1 MWVRF
6 PLWVQRKASSEAFFY
21 EVYFQGVIQGPLEG
35 SAKGVIQG
43 SAKGVIQG
51 SAKGVIQGSAK
62 GVIQGSAKGPVEG
75 RYAKRP
81 CKAPS
86 ERP

>member
-21 EVYFQGVIQGPLEG
+21 GVYLQGVKQGSWEG

-43 SAKGVIQG
+43 SAKGALQG

-62 GVIQGSAKGPVEG
+62 GVIQGSAKGPAEG

-81 CKAPS
+81 CKAPCETS
-86 ERP
+86 